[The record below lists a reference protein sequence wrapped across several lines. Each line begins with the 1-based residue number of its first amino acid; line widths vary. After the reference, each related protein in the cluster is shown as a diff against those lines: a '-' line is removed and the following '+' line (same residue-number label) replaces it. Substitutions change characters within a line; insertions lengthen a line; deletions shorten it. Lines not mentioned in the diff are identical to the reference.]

1 MYKNVL
7 ENINGVDIYPVISLV
22 VFFLF
27 FLGVVIWAFRADKS
41 YITKMGNLPLENSMG
56 KINNQSAE
64 V

>member
-7 ENINGVDIYPVISLV
+7 ESINGIDIYPVISLII
-22 VFFLF
+22 FFLF
-27 FLGVVIWAFRADKS
+27 FLGVVFWVMKADKS
-41 YITKMGNLPLENSMG
+41 YIRKMGSLPLENSMG